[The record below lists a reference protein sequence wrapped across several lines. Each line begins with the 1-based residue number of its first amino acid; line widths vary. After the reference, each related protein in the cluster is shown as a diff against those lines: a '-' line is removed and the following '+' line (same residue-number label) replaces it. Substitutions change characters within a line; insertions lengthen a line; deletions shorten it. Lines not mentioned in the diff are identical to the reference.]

1 MKINY
6 DYDIRK
12 TFDDILGK
20 GMLTNLCDNIND
32 FDELRLAVEILRYA
46 TERLNSDLDDEKIN
60 TEYMKLRFIIEQLEN
75 IVENYV

>member
-1 MKINY
+1 MEINY

-20 GMLTNLCDNIND
+20 DMLANLCDNIND